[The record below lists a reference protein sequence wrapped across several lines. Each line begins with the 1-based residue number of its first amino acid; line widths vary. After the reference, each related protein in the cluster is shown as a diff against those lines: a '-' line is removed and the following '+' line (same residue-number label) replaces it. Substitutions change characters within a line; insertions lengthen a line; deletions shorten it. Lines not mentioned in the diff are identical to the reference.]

1 MNFQP
6 VCRLGAILKSLKNC
20 FFVNVTLNEEKKSI
34 SSVQNN
40 KNIDSNKQKIF
51 LYLKAYKPILD
62 FIKDSKIFSM
72 KSTSKLYTFVWF
84 LFARHASLERYH
96 GRHEPTKLKERNGLL
111 DLQRHLWIV
120 SLFLLG
126 KPWKLASII
135 RWNLCIIAILAYWR
149 WSN

>member
-62 FIKDSKIFSM
+62 FIKDSKLSSWNNLKF
-72 KSTSKLYTFVWF
+72 T
-84 LFARHASLERYH
+84 LF
-96 GRHEPTKLKERNGLL
+96 
-111 DLQRHLWIV
+111 
-120 SLFLLG
+120 
-126 KPWKLASII
+126 
-135 RWNLCIIAILAYWR
+135 
-149 WSN
+149 